1 MPSPWLRGIYL
12 LEIIFSL
19 QYSSIPR
26 STFSNTTDICKDQ
39 EMGQVCEENPEQQ
52 AIHLHILVVFVC
64 HSNFH
69 TNFLKPFSSVF
80 SSFRGE
86 QKTPAEWLELERVC
100 IYHTWHVFFYIFF
113 PRFSRRCNVWDLMI
127 WYLGSSV
134 DPLAGGVWE
143 SAQINHWIQQKSE
156 RSDRKVSW
164 SW

>member
-52 AIHLHILVVFVC
+52 AIHLHIFVVFVC

-100 IYHTWHVFFYIFF
+100 IYHTYDMCSFIFF
-113 PRFSRRCNVWDLMI
+113 S
-127 WYLGSSV
+127 LGFQG
-134 DPLAGGVWE
+134 AATFE
-143 SAQINHWIQQKSE
+143 I
-156 RSDRKVSW
+156 
-164 SW
+164 